1 VLELFRKN
9 NQSFIACGVLEIL
22 YQKQG
27 NLRRAQEYANL
38 AEQLKKSG
46 YIAMTRF
53 NYRKIAGEVLDAN
66 KKLVCV
72 QYPVR
77 SIMPLKD
84 MLQGYQGIIFVDN
97 EKIFKDAL
105 SRDGYDYYFYDHFG
119 GDFGH
124 ATRQGNKLLA
134 ENIAGAILKEIN
146 KGKVINAAN

>member
-1 VLELFRKN
+1 MIAEEVLEAK
-9 NQSFIACGVLEIL
+9 
-22 YQKQG
+22 
-27 NLRRAQEYANL
+27 
-38 AEQLKKSG
+38 
-46 YIAMTRF
+46 
-53 NYRKIAGEVLDAN
+53 

-77 SIMPLKD
+77 SIVPLKD

-124 ATRQGNKLLA
+124 ATKQGNKLLA
-134 ENIAGAILKEIN
+134 ENIADAILKEVF
-146 KGKVINAAN
+146 KGRVTKGAN